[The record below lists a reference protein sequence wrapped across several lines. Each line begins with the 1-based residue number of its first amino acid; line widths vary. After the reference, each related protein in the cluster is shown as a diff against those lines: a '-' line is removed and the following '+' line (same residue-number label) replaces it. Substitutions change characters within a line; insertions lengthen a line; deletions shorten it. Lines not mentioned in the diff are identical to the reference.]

1 MLSRSYAA
9 RSLDEI
15 ARLFGSEFAAVLG
28 SLSPNEI
35 WQGPISSSYGSHLVL
50 VQDRR
55 DPMLPDLED
64 VLDKVRADYQAEQR
78 RKSNEAIY
86 LELRERYQVTLPGPA
101 DS

>member
-1 MLSRSYAA
+1 
-9 RSLDEI
+9 
-15 ARLFGSEFAAVLG
+15 
-28 SLSPNEI
+28 
-35 WQGPISSSYGSHLVL
+35 
-50 VQDRR
+50 
-55 DPMLPDLED
+55 MLPDLED